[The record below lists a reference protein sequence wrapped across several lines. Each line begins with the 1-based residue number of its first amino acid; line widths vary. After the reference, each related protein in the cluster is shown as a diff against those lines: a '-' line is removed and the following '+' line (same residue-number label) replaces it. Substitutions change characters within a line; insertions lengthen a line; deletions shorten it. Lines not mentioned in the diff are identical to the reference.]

1 MVDVSQTGLCAR
13 FTNRAKLMKAPKRLL
28 SCSARNILRARL
40 ASVQV
45 GDNTRLDLHTLLSK
59 GSHLRLSVMH
69 VLVEPVNVP
78 DAQDWIGTVMDA
90 AYAGVSLLSLPGRG
104 FNDTGLK
111 PFRRVLLLVNPAGG
125 KGKARATVK
134 DIVIPVLEAA
144 GCVVDMRGEPGE
156 GLSSWQR
163 QSTGTT
169 QRKSFAR

>member
-13 FTNRAKLMKAPKRLL
+13 LSNRAKLMKAPKRLL

-90 AYAGVSLLSLPGRG
+90 AYAGMSLLTPTGVD
-104 FNDTGLK
+104 NTGLK

-144 GCVVDMRGEPGE
+144 GCVVDMRGELVE
-156 GLSSWQR
+156 RLSSWQR

-169 QRKSFAR
+169 QRKSFAI